1 MYGPRPIRFP
11 AHWCVDYSKYRV
23 FWQAVFQPPRTYS
36 LFLEHSSAAKT
47 FKISHPHN
55 TASYAGQRLRV
66 TVSNFTRENT
76 FPARNQY
83 TLMKFCRY
91 FSNCYIEFTKQ
102 FSNSLLLTLHNFKH
116 NFHTISLKIPRLIGD
131 FFCTKTNFVEI
142 FSKKVQRF
150 IVVLK
155 LSKLISCRKN
165 RNF

>member
-1 MYGPRPIRFP
+1 MNIRCF
-11 AHWCVDYSKYRV
+11 VESQGD
-23 FWQAVFQPPRTYS
+23 FQTCS
-36 LFLEHSSAAKT
+36 GFSTHQIWKHKVT
-47 FKISHPHN
+47 VNF
-55 TASYAGQRLRV
+55 RLWV

-76 FPARNQY
+76 FTARNQY

-102 FSNSLLLTLHNFKH
+102 FSTSLLLRLHNFKH

-165 RNF
+165 RKF

>member
-1 MYGPRPIRFP
+1 MNIRCF
-11 AHWCVDYSKYRV
+11 VESQGD
-23 FWQAVFQPPRTYS
+23 FQN
-36 LFLEHSSAAKT
+36 SSGFSSHQIWKH
-47 FKISHPHN
+47 KITVN
-55 TASYAGQRLRV
+55 FRLRV
-66 TVSNFTRENT
+66 TVSNQFTRENI
-76 FPARNQY
+76 FRPRNQY
-83 TLMKFCRY
+83 TPMKFSRY

-165 RNF
+165 RKF